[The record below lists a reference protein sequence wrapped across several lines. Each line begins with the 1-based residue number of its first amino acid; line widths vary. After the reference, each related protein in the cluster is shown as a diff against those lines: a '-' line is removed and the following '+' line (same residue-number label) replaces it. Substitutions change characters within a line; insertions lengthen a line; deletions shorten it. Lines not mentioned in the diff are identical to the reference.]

1 MTGAFQV
8 LEQLVESRERFHG
21 HQWSTH
27 AQLRAF
33 RSQHPFWK
41 KTDPPVGSL
50 AVSALAILVL
60 GSPPYRQGETKE
72 GVPTVVHRDAFQ
84 TVCIM

>member
-1 MTGAFQV
+1 MTTAFQV

-21 HQWSTH
+21 HQWSTD

-33 RSQHPFWK
+33 RLQHPLWK
-41 KTDPPVGSL
+41 KTNPPVGSL
-50 AVSALAILVL
+50 AVDALAILVL
-60 GSPPYRQGETKE
+60 DLPPYRQGETKE
-72 GVPTVVHRDAFQ
+72 RVPTVVHRDAFQ